1 MIGRV
6 TQQTIQRTSLANLQ
20 LNLSVMSDLQG
31 RMSGGK
37 VITKPSDDP
46 AGTAHALQL
55 RGDKRAAEQ
64 YARNIDNGIGWL
76 DTVDSSLD
84 SAGASLR
91 RARDLTVQ
99 GANSGSLSPTARE
112 AIATELEAIRDSML
126 SQANAKYLG
135 RSVYAGTSDAGVAFT
150 GRTGTPPYAYQ
161 GVAGGTVERRIA
173 PDTTVRVDVDGA
185 AAFGVGAWDAA
196 GPGTGGSVFALL
208 DTIAADLRAGV
219 GVSARLDDID
229 ARMQSM
235 LTVRAAAGTRYG
247 TLEAAGAA
255 NQEAIVGIK
264 GQISAV
270 EDIDLA
276 EVIVELQTQEVAY
289 QAALGATSRVL
300 QPSLLDFLR

>member
-20 LNLSVMSDLQG
+20 LNLSAMADLQG

-46 AGTAHALQL
+46 GGTAQALTL
-55 RGDKRAAEQ
+55 RSGRRAAEQ

-76 DTVDSSLD
+76 STVDTSLD
-84 SAGASLR
+84 SASAALR

-99 GANSGSLSPTARE
+99 GANSGALSATARD
-112 AIATELEAIRDSML
+112 AIATELEGIRDSLL
-126 SQANAKYLG
+126 SQANTRYLG
-135 RSVYAGTSDAGVAFT
+135 RSVYAGTSDADVAFT
-150 GRTGTPPYAYQ
+150 GTAGTPPFDYQ
-161 GVAGGTVERRIA
+161 GVATATVERRIA
-173 PDTTVRVDVDGA
+173 PDTTVRVDADGA
-185 AAFGVGAWDAA
+185 AVFGVGAWDAG
-196 GPGTGGSVFALL
+196 GPGTGGSVFGLL
-208 DTIAADLRAGV
+208 DQIASELRSGV
-219 GVSARLDDID
+219 EVGGRLNDID
-229 ARMQSM
+229 ARMESM
-235 LTVRAAAGTRYG
+235 LSARAAAGTRYS
-247 TLEAAGAA
+247 TLETAASDNAKA
-255 NQEAIVGIK
+255 LVDLK

-276 EVIVELQTQEVAY
+276 EVIVELETQEVAY